1 MAKHRKELEE
11 AKESKFGNSVLD
23 PAVDRELKDRDQF
36 GDPLKLMQSKTIKY
50 GKSDLMYR
58 VLTTQSE
65 QKYILQRCKFPS
77 TQNRFNIQAGSKW
90 DGVDRSNDYERKW
103 MAREA
108 DLDANKSAFHKWASQ
123 EM

>member
-1 MAKHRKELEE
+1 MT
-11 AKESKFGNSVLD
+11 
-23 PAVDRELKDRDQF
+23 
-36 GDPLKLMQSKTIKY
+36 SKTVRY
-50 GKSDLMYR
+50 GKSDMLYR

-65 QKYILQRCKFPS
+65 RKYILPRSRFPG
-77 TQNRFNIQAGSKW
+77 TQNRFGIEPGSKW

-108 DLDANKSAFHKWASQ
+108 DLDANKSAFHKWATE